1 MMTLKFLTTA
11 RHLRPILVG
20 LLCGMSASSVQAAT
34 LYKWIDDEGNIRY
47 SDRIPITDVKKE
59 HQKLNNQ
66 GIVIDT
72 KAAARTEEELA
83 AEAEAKK
90 AEELRLAEEKR
101 LKTIQDKKDRVLLLT
116 FSSEQEMS
124 AVHSNRIDVIDSVIN
139 LIKKSIATT
148 EERLIGLEDKAD
160 LHYRSKDKEV
170 PGGLAQNIEHFTR
183 KVFNRKEQLRLKEE
197 EKRKISEQFELDLAR
212 YRLLK
217 AQESN

>member
-1 MMTLKFLTTA
+1 MAIKPLITA
-11 RHLRPILVG
+11 SHIRPILIG
-20 LLCGMSASSVQAAT
+20 LICSMPVSPIQAAT

-47 SDRIPITDVKKE
+47 SDRMPITDVKKQ
-59 HQKLNNQ
+59 HQTLNDQ

-72 KAAARTEEELA
+72 KAAAKTEEELD
-83 AEAEAKK
+83 AEAAAKK

-124 AVHSNRIDVIDSVIN
+124 SVHGNRIDVIDSVIN
-139 LIKKSIATT
+139 LIKKSLTTT

-160 LHYRSKDKEV
+160 LHYRSKDKEI

-183 KVFNRKEQLRLKEE
+183 KVLNRKEQLRLKEE
-197 EKRKISEQFELDLAR
+197 EKQKINKQFELDLAR

-217 AQESN
+217 TQKSN